1 MNLILFLVG
10 LVIYASYG
18 LGGMAFL
25 AFSLLTAYIAAR
37 FVKGRKWVMILTVAV
52 NAALL
57 IFVKALPY
65 TKLTLIAPFGISYY
79 TFQIISYL
87 VDVYKGKYEPEKN
100 LFWFALYLTYIP
112 HLFSGPIER
121 YDVMCESLKDKRRI
135 TWQSLSGGGLRA
147 AWGVFKLFV
156 ISAPAG
162 VLLSYIIADPKK
174 FGVYNGAF
182 ALFAMLLYGIQL
194 YANFS
199 GTMDVAIGVS
209 KIWGIKLSENFDA
222 PYFSQSFKEFWRRWH
237 ITLGAWLRDYIYIP
251 LGGSRCSNVRRV
263 FNLIITFLVSGIWHG
278 LHYILWGLIN
288 GIFVAVGD
296 RLKTKWKLLNMA
308 GTFFLVTLLWAFFIW
323 PDTLTAVAMIGSVF
337 TKFNYGALFS
347 ALPAMGLSLGDG
359 IVFVMSLLLL
369 WLFDLKRN
377 TIPAKVSTFRPEA
390 KVAIACTLALATL
403 LFGIYGI
410 GFDFGGFVYTGM

>member
-1 MNLILFLVG
+1 MNLILLLVG
-10 LVIYASYG
+10 LAIYASYG
-18 LGGMAFL
+18 LGGMVFL
-25 AFSLLTAYIAAR
+25 TVSLLIAYIGAR

-87 VDVYKGKYEPEKN
+87 VDVYKGKYEAEKN

-112 HLFSGPIER
+112 HLYSGPIER
-121 YDVMCESLKDKRRI
+121 YDVMCQSLKDKRRI
-135 TWQSLSGGGLRA
+135 TWQSLSDGGLRA
-147 AWGVFKLFV
+147 MWGVFKLFM

-182 ALFAMLLYGIQL
+182 ALFAMLLYGVQL

-251 LGGSRCSNVRRV
+251 LGGSRCGNTRRV
-263 FNLIITFLVSGIWHG
+263 LNLIVTFLVSGIWHG
-278 LHYILWGLIN
+278 IHYVLWGLIN

-296 RLKTKWKLLNMA
+296 RIKTKWKLLNMA
-308 GTFFLVTLLWAFFIW
+308 GTFFLVTMLWSFFIW

-337 TKFNYGALFS
+337 IKFNYGALFA
-347 ALPAMGLSLGDG
+347 ALPTMGLSLGDG
-359 IVFVMSLLLL
+359 IVFVVSLLLL
-369 WLFDLKRN
+369 WLVDLKRE
-377 TIPAKVSTFRPEA
+377 TIPAKVLAFHPEV
-390 KVAIACTLALATL
+390 KLTIAGTLALVTL
-403 LFGIYGI
+403 LFGVYGI

>member
-18 LGGMAFL
+18 IGGMAFL
-25 AFSLLTAYIAAR
+25 AFSLLTAYVAAR

-57 IFVKALPY
+57 VFFKVLPY
-65 TKLTLIAPFGISYY
+65 TKLTLIAPFGVSYY

-87 VDVYKGKYEPEKN
+87 VDVYRGKYEAERN
-100 LFWFALYLTYIP
+100 LFWFALYVTYIP

-121 YDVMCESLKDKRRI
+121 YDLMCQSLKDKRRI
-135 TWQSLSGGGLRA
+135 TWQSLSDGGLRA
-147 AWGVFKLFV
+147 LWGAFKIFV

-162 VLLSYIIADPKK
+162 VLLSHMIADPKK
-174 FGVYNGAF
+174 FGEYTGAF
-182 ALFAMLLYGIQL
+182 ALFAMLLYAVQL

-209 KIWGIKLSENFDA
+209 RIWGIGLSENFDA

-251 LGGSRCSNVRRV
+251 LGGSRCGKVRRV
-263 FNLIITFLVSGIWHG
+263 FNLLVTFFVSGIWHG

-288 GIFVAVGD
+288 GVLVAVGD
-296 RLKTKWKLLNMA
+296 KLKTRWKPLNIA
-308 GTFFLVTLLWAFFIW
+308 GTFCLVTLLWAFFIW
-323 PDTLTAVAMIGSVF
+323 PDTVTALTMIGSVF
-337 TKFNYGALFS
+337 TTFNYGALFA
-347 ALPAMGLSLGDG
+347 ALPTMGLSAGGG
-359 IVFVMSLLLL
+359 IAFGVALILL
-369 WLFDLKRN
+369 WLFDLKRE
-377 TIPAKVSTFRPEA
+377 TLSAKASAFRPEA
-390 KVAIACTLALATL
+390 KVAIAGALTLAIL
-403 LFGIYGI
+403 LFGVYGI

>member
-10 LVIYASYG
+10 LAIYASYG

-52 NAALL
+52 NAAVL

-65 TKLTLIAPFGISYY
+65 TDLTPIAPFGISYY
-79 TFQIISYL
+79 TFQVISYL

-135 TWQSLSGGGLRA
+135 TWQSLSDGGLRA
-147 AWGVFKLFV
+147 LWGAFKLFV

-174 FGVYNGAF
+174 FAEYNGAF
-182 ALFAMLLYGIQL
+182 ALFAMLLYAVQL

-251 LGGSRCSNVRRV
+251 LGGSRCGKVRRV
-263 FNLIITFLVSGIWHG
+263 FNLIVTFLVSGIWHG
-278 LHYILWGLIN
+278 LNYILWGLIN
-288 GIFVAVGD
+288 GVFVAVGD
-296 RLKTKWKLLNMA
+296 KLKTKWKLLNMV
-308 GTFFLVTLLWAFFIW
+308 GTFCLVTLLWAFFIW
-323 PDTLTAVAMIGSVF
+323 PDTLTALKMIGSVF
-337 TKFNYGALFS
+337 TTFNYGALFA

-359 IVFVMSLLLL
+359 IVFAVSLILL
-369 WLFDLKRN
+369 WLFDLKRE
-377 TIPAKVSTFRPEA
+377 TIPAKISAFRPEA
-390 KVAIACTLALATL
+390 KVAIACTLALVTL
-403 LFGIYGI
+403 LFGVYGI

>member
-18 LGGMAFL
+18 IGGMAFL
-25 AFSLLTAYIAAR
+25 AFSLLTAYVAAR

-57 IFVKALPY
+57 VFFKVLPY
-65 TKLTLIAPFGISYY
+65 TKLTLIAPFGVSYY

-87 VDVYKGKYEPEKN
+87 VDVYRGKYEAERN
-100 LFWFALYLTYIP
+100 LFWFALYVTYIP

-121 YDVMCESLKDKRRI
+121 YDLMCQSLKDKRRI
-135 TWQSLSGGGLRA
+135 TWQSLSDGGLRA
-147 AWGVFKLFV
+147 LWGAFKIFV

-162 VLLSYIIADPKK
+162 VLLSHMIADPKK
-174 FGVYNGAF
+174 FGEYTGAF
-182 ALFAMLLYGIQL
+182 ALFAMLLYAVQL

-209 KIWGIKLSENFDA
+209 RIWGIGLSENFDA

-251 LGGSRCSNVRRV
+251 LGGSRCGKVRRV
-263 FNLIITFLVSGIWHG
+263 FNLLVTFFVSGIWHG

-288 GIFVAVGD
+288 GVFVAVGD
-296 RLKTKWKLLNMA
+296 KLKTRWKPLNIA
-308 GTFFLVTLLWAFFIW
+308 GTFCLVTLLWAFFIW
-323 PDTLTAVAMIGSVF
+323 PDTVTALTMIGSVF
-337 TKFNYGALFS
+337 TTFNYGALFA
-347 ALPAMGLSLGDG
+347 ALPTMGLSAGGG
-359 IVFVMSLLLL
+359 IAFGVALILL
-369 WLFDLKRN
+369 WLFDLKRE
-377 TIPAKVSTFRPEA
+377 TLSAKASAFRPEA
-390 KVAIACTLALATL
+390 KVAIAGALTLAIL
-403 LFGIYGI
+403 LFGVYGI

>member
-25 AFSLLTAYIAAR
+25 AFSLLTAYVAAR

-57 IFVKALPY
+57 VFFKALPY
-65 TKLTLIAPFGISYY
+65 TKLTLIAPFGVSYY

-87 VDVYKGKYEPEKN
+87 VDVYRGKYEAERN
-100 LFWFALYLTYIP
+100 LFWFALYVTYIP

-121 YDVMCESLKDKRRI
+121 YDLMCQSLKDKRRI
-135 TWQSLSGGGLRA
+135 TWQSLSDGGLRA
-147 AWGVFKLFV
+147 LWGAFKIFV

-162 VLLSYIIADPKK
+162 VLLSHMIADPKK
-174 FGVYNGAF
+174 FGEYTGAF
-182 ALFAMLLYGIQL
+182 ALFAMLLYAVQL

-209 KIWGIKLSENFDA
+209 RIWGIGLSENFDA

-251 LGGSRCSNVRRV
+251 LGGSRCGKVRRV
-263 FNLIITFLVSGIWHG
+263 FNLLVTFFVSGIWHG

-288 GIFVAVGD
+288 GVFVAVGD
-296 RLKTKWKLLNMA
+296 KLKTRWKILNIA
-308 GTFFLVTLLWAFFIW
+308 GTFCLVTLLWAFFIW
-323 PDTLTAVAMIGSVF
+323 PDTVTALTMIGSVF
-337 TKFNYGALFS
+337 TTFNYGALFA
-347 ALPAMGLSLGDG
+347 ALPTMGLSAGGG
-359 IVFVMSLLLL
+359 IAFGVALILL
-369 WLFDLKRN
+369 WLFDLKRE
-377 TIPAKVSTFRPEA
+377 TLSAKASTFRPEA
-390 KVAIACTLALATL
+390 KVAIAGALTLAIL
-403 LFGIYGI
+403 LFGVYGI

>member
-10 LVIYASYG
+10 LAIYASYG

-25 AFSLLTAYIAAR
+25 AFSLLSAYIAAR
-37 FVKGRKWVMILTVAV
+37 FVKGRKWVMILTVTV
-52 NAALL
+52 NAAVL

-65 TKLTLIAPFGISYY
+65 TRLTPIAPFGISYY
-79 TFQIISYL
+79 TFQVISYL
-87 VDVYKGKYEPEKN
+87 VDVYKGKYEAEKN

-135 TWQSLSGGGLRA
+135 TWQSLSDGGLRA
-147 AWGVFKLFV
+147 LWGVFKLFV

-162 VLLSYIIADPKK
+162 VLLSSIIADPKK
-174 FGVYNGAF
+174 FAVYNGAF
-182 ALFAMLLYGIQL
+182 ALFAMLLYAVQL

-199 GTMDVAIGVS
+199 GTMDVAIGIS
-209 KIWGIKLSENFDA
+209 KIWGIRLSENFDA

-237 ITLGAWLRDYIYIP
+237 ITLGAWLRDYVYIP
-251 LGGSRCSNVRRV
+251 LGGSRCGKVRRI
-263 FNLIITFLVSGIWHG
+263 FNLIVTFLVSGIWHG
-278 LHYILWGLIN
+278 INYILWGLIN

-296 RLKTKWKLLNMA
+296 KLKTKWRFLNIA
-308 GTFFLVTLLWAFFIW
+308 GTFCLVTLLWAFFIW
-323 PDTLTAVAMIGSVF
+323 PDTLTALRMIGSVF
-337 TKFNYGALFS
+337 TTFNYGALFA
-347 ALPAMGLSLGDG
+347 ALPAMGLSLGEA
-359 IVFVMSLLLL
+359 IVFAVSVLLL
-369 WLFDLKRN
+369 WLFDLKRE
-377 TIPAKVSTFRPEA
+377 TIPANISSFHPEA
-390 KVAIACTLALATL
+390 KVAIACTLALVTL

>member
-1 MNLILFLVG
+1 LNLILFLVG

-18 LGGMAFL
+18 IGGMAFL
-25 AFSLLTAYIAAR
+25 AFSLLTAYVAAR

-57 IFVKALPY
+57 VFFKVLPY
-65 TKLTLIAPFGISYY
+65 TKLTLIAPFGVSYY

-87 VDVYKGKYEPEKN
+87 VDVYRGKYEAERN
-100 LFWFALYLTYIP
+100 LFWFALYVTYIP

-121 YDVMCESLKDKRRI
+121 YDLMCQSLKDKRRI
-135 TWQSLSGGGLRA
+135 TWQSLSDGGLRA
-147 AWGVFKLFV
+147 LWGAFKIFV

-162 VLLSYIIADPKK
+162 VLLSHMIADPKK
-174 FGVYNGAF
+174 FGEYTGAF
-182 ALFAMLLYGIQL
+182 ALFAMLLYAVQL

-209 KIWGIKLSENFDA
+209 RIWGIGLSENFDA

-251 LGGSRCSNVRRV
+251 LGGSRCGKVRRV
-263 FNLIITFLVSGIWHG
+263 FNLLVTFFVSGIWHG

-288 GIFVAVGD
+288 GVFVAVGD
-296 RLKTKWKLLNMA
+296 KLKTRWKPLNIA
-308 GTFFLVTLLWAFFIW
+308 GTFCLVTLLWAFFIW
-323 PDTLTAVAMIGSVF
+323 PDTVTALTMIGSVF
-337 TKFNYGALFS
+337 TTFNYGALFA
-347 ALPAMGLSLGDG
+347 ALPTMGLSAGGG
-359 IVFVMSLLLL
+359 IAFGVALILL
-369 WLFDLKRN
+369 WLFDLKRE
-377 TIPAKVSTFRPEA
+377 TLSAKASAFRPEA
-390 KVAIACTLALATL
+390 KVAIAGALTLAIL
-403 LFGIYGI
+403 LFGVYGI